1 MDPCLRDTKISSPT
15 QRYFQLVSCLQVNG
29 RCHRI
34 LAVYWKP
41 LPWLHCVFVTR
52 GELTVFLCFIFPD
65 LRPLHANVL
74 ITRYGNSVQWV
85 LSIALIKPVLSVW
98 LLRAMAFSIIDNL
111 TTHLSDFR
119 IMITFYKLFM
129 IPRDSKFPAESFTC
143 PTSLLS
149 RRCREF
155 PCTPSRAGTI
165 APNGIGVI
173 INNPIS

>member
-1 MDPCLRDTKISSPT
+1 MLKAMDLCLRDTKISSPT
-15 QRYFQLVSCLQVNG
+15 QRYFQLFSCLQVNG

-119 IMITFYKLFM
+119 IMI
-129 IPRDSKFPAESFTC
+129 
-143 PTSLLS
+143 
-149 RRCREF
+149 
-155 PCTPSRAGTI
+155 
-165 APNGIGVI
+165 
-173 INNPIS
+173 